1 MQKFN
6 ELESVA
12 AVINEI
18 NIDTDAIIPKQFLKT
33 IERTGLG
40 KFLFYDKRFDELNN
54 IKTDFI
60 LNKDP
65 WNSAKILIAGNN
77 FGCGS
82 SREHAPWALL
92 DFGIKCVIAPSFA
105 DIFFNNSIKNGLLPL
120 TLSKPSI
127 EDLCAHALE
136 KKLIKISLLDK
147 KIFYNK
153 LKLDFDISS
162 NVRERLLN
170 GYDDIE
176 ITLQKKDMIELYEKK
191 NFSEDSWRIID
202 NERKS

>member
-1 MQKFN
+1 MKKFTI
-6 ELESVA
+6 LKGIA
-12 AVINEI
+12 AVMPDM

-33 IERTGLG
+33 IHRKGLG
-40 KFLFYDKRFDELNN
+40 KSLFYNERYTEGYNKNV
-54 IKTDFI
+54 DFI

-65 WNSAKILIAGNN
+65 WSNSSIIIAGEN

-92 DFGIKCVIAPSFA
+92 DFGIKCIIAPSFA

-120 TLSKPSI
+120 TLPKSSI
-127 EDLCAHALE
+127 EVLCAHALE
-136 KKLIKISLLDK
+136 KKLIKVSLLEK
-147 KIFYNK
+147 KIFYDN
-153 LKLDFDISS
+153 LILDFNISDD
-162 NVRERLLN
+162 VRERLLN

-176 ITLQKKDMIELYEKK
+176 LTLQKKDMIDFYEKK
-191 NFSEDSWRIID
+191 NFSEGSWRIID

>member
-1 MQKFN
+1 MKKFN
-6 ELESVA
+6 DLESVA

-40 KFLFYDKRFDELNN
+40 KFLFYDKRYDEENN

-60 LNKDP
+60 LNKEP
-65 WNSAKILIAGNN
+65 WSSAKILIAGNN

-120 TLSKPSI
+120 TLSKSSI
-127 EDLCAHALE
+127 EDLFAHALE
-136 KKLIKISLLDK
+136 KKLIKISLLEK

-153 LKLDFDISS
+153 LKLDFNISS
-162 NVRERLLN
+162 DVRERLLN

-176 ITLQKKDMIELYEKK
+176 LTLQKKNMIEIYEKK
-191 NFSEDSWRIID
+191 NFSEESWRIID